1 VRRAHPIFVLL
12 GGAALVVGGI
22 VGLGSLSFGELLAE
36 ATVPD
41 TPAGSTP
48 GGAVEVP
55 DGGILHVSG
64 DRTGTLTLSN
74 TDVGFGDSTTPW
86 SSPDGMEAALGWQ
99 SDADVGL
106 YLDHFRLDELDFF
119 LDPGE
124 CVVTPGAIPATGQV
138 PVSVECQDIG
148 DIREK
153 AVISVDGVVNL
164 PFTFVA
170 PPGVVLGGEFTVD
183 GDMSATVQ
191 VPAPHWV
198 IDPDA
203 ANAEFAEP
211 EVQAVTQMQDAFFSI
226 SLDRDDSG
234 ALFVSFFQYHDF
246 ELGFA
251 SPFFQPA
258 PGDCT
263 VSETLVETTGPASAV
278 YDLTIECPSL
288 TSVDEVPEGM
298 SDPGPPQTISL
309 YGELTGHR
317 LEMEPGE
324 E

>member
-1 VRRAHPIFVLL
+1 MRRAHPVFVLL
-12 GGAALVVGGI
+12 GAAALVVGGV

-48 GGAVEVP
+48 GAEAEVP

-164 PFTFVA
+164 PFQFVA
-170 PPGVVLGGEFTVD
+170 PPGIALGGEFSIE
-183 GDMSATVQ
+183 GDVSATVN
-191 VPAPHWV
+191 VPPPYWEVDPNAPK
-198 IDPDA
+198 
-203 ANAEFAEP
+203 EFP
-211 EVQAVTQMQDAFFSI
+211 EVEVFAQASNAFLSL
-226 SLDRDDSG
+226 SLDRDDGG
-234 ALFVSFFQYHDF
+234 ALFVSHLQYHDMLGPPPYF
-246 ELGFA
+246 ELKP
-251 SPFFQPA
+251 S
-258 PGDCT
+258 DCT
-263 VSETLVETTGPASAV
+263 VSATLVETTGPASAV
-278 YDLTIECPSL
+278 YDLTIDCPSL
-288 TSVDEVPEGM
+288 TSSEDLPEGWPAGA
-298 SDPGPPQTISL
+298 SVQTISVS
-309 YGELTGHR
+309 GNLTGHR